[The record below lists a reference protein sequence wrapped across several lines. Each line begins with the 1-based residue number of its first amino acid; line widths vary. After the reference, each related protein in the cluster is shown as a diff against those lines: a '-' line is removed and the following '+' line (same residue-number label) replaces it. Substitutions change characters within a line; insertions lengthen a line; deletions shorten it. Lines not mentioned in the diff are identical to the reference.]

1 MTFPIVF
8 KHFHEIIWR
17 VSDIYRSRKI
27 MTPHCPAAKKINCIN
42 SFLERH
48 HDFLRFFIR
57 SFEISLWAMWRY
69 IGQIIEEQVNIII
82 GVWTTEACGTPLSQ
96 RTQKC
101 GNEISSGSYVTK
113 STHNGQSRK
122 WPSFFREMEWL
133 WAAECVDPAK
143 SRLGQPRRS
152 WSSIKGRPLGSPLRP
167 YDKLPWLCVHTDT
180 LGDS

>member
-57 SFEISLWAMWRY
+57 SFEISLWAM
-69 IGQIIEEQVNIII
+69 
-82 GVWTTEACGTPLSQ
+82 
-96 RTQKC
+96 
-101 GNEISSGSYVTK
+101 
-113 STHNGQSRK
+113 
-122 WPSFFREMEWL
+122 
-133 WAAECVDPAK
+133 
-143 SRLGQPRRS
+143 
-152 WSSIKGRPLGSPLRP
+152 
-167 YDKLPWLCVHTDT
+167 
-180 LGDS
+180 